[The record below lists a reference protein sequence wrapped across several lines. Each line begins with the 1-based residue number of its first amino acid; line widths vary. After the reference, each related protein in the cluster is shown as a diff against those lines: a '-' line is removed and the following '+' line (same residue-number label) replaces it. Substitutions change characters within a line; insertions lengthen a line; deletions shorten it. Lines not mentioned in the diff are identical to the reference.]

1 MNVKCPKCGRD
12 AKRDPDTLDTFVCSS
27 WYYLRYTDS
36 KNDKAPFDI
45 KIVDKLLPVDKYV
58 GGAEHAC
65 MHLLYAR
72 FFTKAL
78 RDMGYLH
85 FAEPFKSLVHQ
96 GIILGPDGQKMSKS
110 RGNVVSPDDAIS
122 KYGSDVFRLYLMF
135 GFNYVEG
142 GPWSESG
149 LDGIAKFL
157 ERVERIV
164 EKSKE
169 HTYESGDL
177 TKEEKQLN
185 YTRNNTIKSV
195 TNDMENFS
203 FNTAVARIMELVNAL
218 YSYDSSVQKRHVIFK
233 DSIKDL
239 ILLLAP
245 FAPHRAEELW
255 EIIGGKYSVFNQLFP
270 VTDEKALVK
279 DEIEIVVQIN
289 AKIRGKLTVEPNMDK
304 AKLEKLAI
312 DLVKD
317 KIGGEIKK
325 VIVVPNKLVNIII

>member
-1 MNVKCPKCGRD
+1 
-12 AKRDPDTLDTFVCSS
+12 
-27 WYYLRYTDS
+27 
-36 KNDKAPFDI
+36 
-45 KIVDKLLPVDKYV
+45 
-58 GGAEHAC
+58 
-65 MHLLYAR
+65 
-72 FFTKAL
+72 
-78 RDMGYLH
+78 
-85 FAEPFKSLVHQ
+85 
-96 GIILGPDGQKMSKS
+96 
-110 RGNVVSPDDAIS
+110 
-122 KYGSDVFRLYLMF
+122 MF

-169 HTYESGDL
+169 YTYESGDL

-218 YSYDSSVQKRHVIFK
+218 YSYDSSVQKKHVIFK
-233 DSIKDL
+233 GSIKDL

-245 FAPHRAEELW
+245 FAPHRAEEVW
-255 EIIGGKYSVFNQLFP
+255 EMIGGKYSVFNQIFP

-317 KIGGEIKK
+317 KISGDIKK